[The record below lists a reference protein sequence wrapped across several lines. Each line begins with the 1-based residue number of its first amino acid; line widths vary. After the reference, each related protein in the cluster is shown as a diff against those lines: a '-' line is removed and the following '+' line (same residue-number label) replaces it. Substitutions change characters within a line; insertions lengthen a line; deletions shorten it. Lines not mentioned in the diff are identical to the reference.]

1 MDVSRTRS
9 GHVGDKLVHTHHTT
23 TCRALCA
30 QSRSLMLHFVAC
42 RRYAVAMTNTSTK
55 TDVRQLLTEDIDAQ
69 IAELRAKKKRLADAG
84 RALVAAADDVDARK
98 AAVADA
104 EKTFN
109 QRRQDLIELG
119 LKPRAISRLLAELRA
134 TPDPD
139 NSGPS
144 DENSA
149 PPINAGSPQTHDV
162 PAHPHTDEVDQQT
175 SVAH

>member
-1 MDVSRTRS
+1 
-9 GHVGDKLVHTHHTT
+9 
-23 TCRALCA
+23 
-30 QSRSLMLHFVAC
+30 MLHFVAC

-84 RALVAAADDVDARK
+84 RALVAAADEVDARK

-104 EKTFN
+104 EKTFT

-134 TPDPD
+134 TPEPD
-139 NSGPS
+139 NSGGS
-144 DENSA
+144 DQNSA
-149 PPINAGSPQTHDV
+149 APTAAGSPQTHDV
-162 PAHPHTDEVDQQT
+162 PAHPHTGEVDQQT
-175 SVAH
+175 SVTH